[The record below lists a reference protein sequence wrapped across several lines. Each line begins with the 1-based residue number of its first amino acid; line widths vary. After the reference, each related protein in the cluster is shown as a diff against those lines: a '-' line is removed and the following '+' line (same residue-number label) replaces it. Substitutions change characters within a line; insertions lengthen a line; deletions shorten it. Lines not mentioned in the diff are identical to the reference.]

1 MQTARQS
8 LEPFEAMAQQ
18 GLAPN
23 VITYMALLSAC
34 EQGKQ
39 PERALVVF
47 AATVQ

>member
-1 MQTARQS
+1 MQS

-34 EQGKQ
+34 GQGKQ